1 MFKNVRR
8 KLVREL

>member
-8 KLVREL
+8 KGIFS